1 VLERPGLCPGP
12 AGPAAPDPRL
22 LELVGGAAKQ
32 RNQSHLLASPKERKS
47 REAPLLLILR
57 LMGCDPDQT
66 GVVTPRACDAWRSET
81 PLHNC
86 STYFLSFANL
96 NAMVVTEMSMVL
108 LANWLGDMDNPVAG
122 DAAAQSFVAGYP
134 PRPPVDLPR
143 FKHS

>member
-1 VLERPGLCPGP
+1 MGLEPLAPADPGRAP
-12 AGPAAPDPRL
+12 A
-22 LELVGGAAKQ
+22 
-32 RNQSHLLASPKERKS
+32 S
-47 REAPLLLILR
+47 LLILR

-66 GVVTPRACDAWRSET
+66 GVVTPRACDPWRSET